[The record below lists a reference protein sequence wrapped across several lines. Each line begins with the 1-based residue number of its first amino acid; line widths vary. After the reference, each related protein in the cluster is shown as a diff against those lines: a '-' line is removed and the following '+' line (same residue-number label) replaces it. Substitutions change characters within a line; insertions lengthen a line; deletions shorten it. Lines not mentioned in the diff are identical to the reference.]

1 MSGKA
6 KNSERDTRMQA
17 EMAKHLVRALVAKS
31 PHPGLVFQDLITP
44 KPTGQAL
51 VIKGAFEGRAVA
63 IKLYMKEADYRTEVS
78 MFERFPPHRSIMQP
92 LAHFGAPKHCAIFP
106 FAAGG
111 DLRQATADGGLAPA
125 QATAYAL
132 QIAQAL
138 AHLHDHNVVHLDLK
152 GENVMLAQVAGSS
165 GVEPQLMDFGLAQKL
180 VLDVGP
186 TASKGTVAYMAP
198 ELFDRRRG
206 HSART
211 KVDVYAFGCLVW
223 EMLTGNMPWARL
235 FEECGDD
242 HDVWEQRVEAMVLA
256 GERPQ
261 LGRAWPP
268 KLCRLIQQCWEADP
282 NARPS
287 MDDVVSQLS

>member
-1 MSGKA
+1 MSGKD
-6 KNSERDTRMQA
+6 KNSERETRMQA
-17 EMAKHLVRALVAKS
+17 EMAKHLVSSLVRKS
-31 PHPGLVFQDLITP
+31 PHPGLDFQNLITP
-44 KPTGQAL
+44 EPTGQAL
-51 VIKGAFEGRAVA
+51 VIKGAFEGQAVA
-63 IKLYMKEADYRTEVS
+63 IKLYMKEEDYRTEVS

-92 LAHFGAPKHCAIFP
+92 LAHFGAPKHCAVFP
-106 FAAGG
+106 FADGG
-111 DLRQATADGGLAPA
+111 DLADATVDGALAPA
-125 QATAYAL
+125 QAAAYAL

-152 GENVMLAQVAGSS
+152 GQNVMLGRAAGTS
-165 GVEPQLMDFGLAQKL
+165 GVEPLLMDFGLAQAF

-186 TASKGTVAYMAP
+186 TVRKGTVAYMAP
-198 ELFDRRRG
+198 ELFDRRSG

-211 KVDVYAFGCLVW
+211 KVDVFAFGCLMW
-223 EMLTGNMPWARL
+223 EMLTGNMPWERL

-242 HDVWEQRVEAMVLA
+242 CDVWEQRVEAKVLA